1 MLRMLLDVLAFYW
14 VAEFSFLKNQ
24 GAKPTECHVRKLRI
38 LIRTIQW
45 WNWEAGGIWLL
56 VACRQVFP
64 GPCHSFP
71 RLWVGGVLLGCLFY
85 ESSGS
90 HCFQLSSSLLIFIN
104 QGVNISVYFSTG
116 CEGEEVKKIMTRIP
130 ARGSL
135 DFERNTCIFRLE
147 TKYNPKSMFKP
158 HKVLRKQLWL
168 RKEEPFVLFQRKRE
182 KEGRI
187 KREKEVEVVERKSGA
202 GGKVIEDSVLC
213 DVTQVFK
220 WKLTEF
226 QSAWWMDCVWVFS

>member
-1 MLRMLLDVLAFYW
+1 MV
-14 VAEFSFLKNQ
+14 
-24 GAKPTECHVRKLRI
+24 KLRSRWD
-38 LIRTIQW
+38 L
-45 WNWEAGGIWLL
+45 ASGGLL
-56 VACRQVFP
+56 TVFP

-71 RLWVGGVLLGCLFY
+71 ILWVGGVVYLAVSSMKAQAPIAFNSPLLY
-85 ESSGS
+85 WV
-90 HCFQLSSSLLIFIN
+90 LSTKVS
-104 QGVNISVYFSTG
+104 ISVVYFSTG
-116 CEGEEVKKIMTRIP
+116 CEGEEVNKIMTRIP

-135 DFERNTCIFRLE
+135 DFERDTWIFCLE
-147 TKYNPKSMFKP
+147 TKYNPKGMFKP

-202 GGKVIEDSVLC
+202 GDKVIEDSVLC

>member
-1 MLRMLLDVLAFYW
+1 MGFGFWWLAD
-14 VAEFSFLKNQ
+14 K
-24 GAKPTECHVRKLRI
+24 
-38 LIRTIQW
+38 
-45 WNWEAGGIWLL
+45 
-56 VACRQVFP
+56 
-64 GPCHSFP
+64 
-71 RLWVGGVLLGCLFY
+71 
-85 ESSGS
+85 
-90 HCFQLSSSLLIFIN
+90 CFQDPVTAFPDSGLGVFYLAVSSMKAQAPIAFNSPLLYWFLSTKVS
-104 QGVNISVYFSTG
+104 ISVVYFSTS

-135 DFERNTCIFRLE
+135 DFERNTCIFCLE

-202 GGKVIEDSVLC
+202 GDKVIEDSVFC